1 MIPTTCPRCGRSTVD
16 GIASLSTAEIF
27 RCYSCRVT
35 FTTPTSEEE
44 TVTTFTTTET
54 NFARETARRV
64 FESGMTGVESVDVN
78 VDGRTARVFADG
90 TVVEVEAEGDAPSA
104 RPLVEVEAGQTFT
117 AVSAIGRPVTLTV
130 AGPDSPLVTADYP
143 AVEIVADDGHVFV
156 RGLEGC
162 ALFAP
167 GTIAEVLS

>member
-1 MIPTTCPRCGRSTVD
+1 MIAV
-16 GIASLSTAEIF
+16 
-27 RCYSCRVT
+27 
-35 FTTPTSEEE
+35 
-44 TVTTFTTTET
+44 
-54 NFARETARRV
+54 
-64 FESGMTGVESVDVN
+64 
-78 VDGRTARVFADG
+78 ADL
-90 TVVEVEAEGDAPSA
+90 EP
-104 RPLVEVEAGQTFT
+104 GQVFT

-130 AGPDSPLVTADYP
+130 AGPDSPVVTADFP